1 MILERFTKFM
11 KMYKFYLTSLILYT
25 TMNVRLR
32 DVNLKRLPLGLA
44 VRLRYRCVM
53 CGAAASNGSSLL
65 SKTMDLL
72 YHDGSHFSTT
82 IFRKVYS

>member
-53 CGAAASNGSSLL
+53 CGAAASNGSQVTFQNHGL
-65 SKTMDLL
+65 
-72 YHDGSHFSTT
+72 
-82 IFRKVYS
+82 IIP

>member
-53 CGAAASNGSSLL
+53 CGAAASNGNQFAFQNHGL
-65 SKTMDLL
+65 
-72 YHDGSHFSTT
+72 
-82 IFRKVYS
+82 IIP

>member
-1 MILERFTKFM
+1 M

-53 CGAAASNGSSLL
+53 CGAAASNGNQFAVQNQGLIIP
-65 SKTMDLL
+65 
-72 YHDGSHFSTT
+72 GRFS
-82 IFRKVYS
+82 FFNNYF